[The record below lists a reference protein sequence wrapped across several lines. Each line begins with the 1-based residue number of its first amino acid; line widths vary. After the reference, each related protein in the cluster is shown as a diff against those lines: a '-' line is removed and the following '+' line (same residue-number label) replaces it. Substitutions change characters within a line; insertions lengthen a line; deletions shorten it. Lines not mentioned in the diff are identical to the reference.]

1 MRCLLNFASALRVLG
16 LGVCGA
22 LALTGCSTS
31 TQETASSSRPAPSAA
46 EENSAADAAD
56 AADDEAKTEASAAV
70 ASTAAASTE
79 AASTAAPSNE
89 SQPAQQAGGETAP
102 IDDAAT
108 ADVAPTGRETR
119 EAAKPVIAEYAK
131 GVPPVLL
138 SDGHAKLSTIQVGG
152 SLPAIELPKLG
163 GGNANLES
171 LAGSKATVVLF
182 WTNDVW
188 MSRMALGDL
197 QRDVAANYPPADVA
211 VVGVAV
217 GASDDVMAKALELSG
232 AKFPQLVDAQGQA
245 ASQLGENALPR
256 VYVLDRERRV
266 AWFDIEYSESSRREI
281 GQTLAALA
289 GEQ

>member
-1 MRCLLNFASALRVLG
+1 MRCLLNFVASCRVLG
-16 LGVCGA
+16 VGVCSVLA
-22 LALTGCSTS
+22 LAGCSSS
-31 TQETASSSRPAPSAA
+31 TQETASSSRSAPSAA
-46 EENSAADAAD
+46 EENSAAGSAD
-56 AADDEAKTEASAAV
+56 EAGDEAKVEASAAV
-70 ASTAAASTE
+70 HSSE
-79 AASTAAPSNE
+79 LASTAAPSNE
-89 SQPAQQAGGETAP
+89 SEPAQQATGETAP
-102 IDDAAT
+102 IDDTTT
-108 ADVAPTGRETR
+108 ADAAPKGRETR

-152 SLPAIELPKLG
+152 ALPAIELPKLG

-197 QRDVAANYPPADVA
+197 QRDVAANYPSAEVA
-211 VVGVAV
+211 VVGIAV
-217 GASDDVMAKALELSG
+217 GASDDIMAKALELSG
-232 AKFPQLVDAQGQA
+232 AEFTQLVDAQGQA

-281 GQTLAALA
+281 GQTLAALV